1 MPSVELNSVVEMLAQ
16 SVPDFSDDI
25 HELRIRFADLAA
37 RNKIDAGITLS
48 DRTVGG
54 VEVIETSHAP
64 DLHTTILFF
73 HGGAYVAGSAT
84 ESLSLSS
91 QIGVAA
97 GAKVVSVDYRLAP
110 EHPFPAGVQDAL
122 NVYAQLIEDGT
133 KPESIVFA
141 GASAGGGLAIS
152 LLIAAKAQGLPMPA
166 ACVVFSPWI
175 DLELTGESLRTRA
188 DVDPSLTLNGL
199 RRAAAD
205 YLRGRSPRHSGANA
219 LHASLD
225 GLPPLLIQVG
235 SREIL
240 FDDSIRLAA
249 HAGAADVSVELQ
261 CWPEM
266 VHVFQAFAARLP
278 EGQAALQAAGTFI
291 RTRVVPS

>member
-1 MPSVELNSVVEMLAQ
+1 MPSVELKSVVEMLAQ

-25 HELRIRFADLAA
+25 HELRIRFADLAS
-37 RNKIDAGITLS
+37 RNKIDAGITIS
-48 DRTVGG
+48 HRTVGG
-54 VEVIETSHAP
+54 VGVIETSHAP

-91 QIGVAA
+91 EIGVVA

-110 EHPFPAGVQDAL
+110 EHPYPAGVQDSL

-133 KPESIVFA
+133 NPESIVVA
-141 GASAGGGLAIS
+141 GASAGGGLAIT
-152 LLIAAKAQGLPMPA
+152 LLIAAKAQGLPMPG

-188 DVDPSLTLNGL
+188 DVDPSLTVNGL
-199 RRAAAD
+199 RRAATD
-205 YLRGRSPRHSGANA
+205 YLHGRSPRHSGANA
-219 LHASLD
+219 LHASLA
-225 GLPPLLIQVG
+225 GLPPMFIQVG

-249 HAGAADVSVELQ
+249 HAGTAGVSVELQ

-266 VHVFQAFAARLP
+266 VHVFQAFAAQLP
-278 EGQAALQAAGTFI
+278 EGRAALQAAGAFI
-291 RTRVVPS
+291 RTKVTP